1 MNDLFLRAC
10 RGEPLE
16 RTPVWMMRQAGRYL
30 AEYRA
35 VRAKADFLTLCKTPE
50 LAAEVTLQPVDLV
63 GVDAAIIFADIL
75 LPLEAMGA
83 ELRFVQGDG
92 PVFPNPVRRAD
103 DLADLH
109 RADVDATLGYVF
121 DALRVTRR
129 ELAGR
134 VPLIGFA
141 GTPWTLAAYLVEGG
155 TSKQFT
161 HLLSWS
167 YRDADGLRRLL
178 DLVAEVTVDY
188 LLGQVDAGAQAL
200 QLFDTWGGLLSAERW
215 REVAAP
221 SLIRVLEAVREGA
234 PDVPLVYYVHGGAH
248 LLEASAELPVEVLSV
263 DWRQP
268 LSDVRRRVGAGR
280 VLQGN
285 LDPAVLLG
293 PVEAIEARTEALL
306 REGAGGPHVANLG
319 HGIFK
324 QTDPDHARAF
334 VAAVKRLSPAIL
346 RGA

>member
-1 MNDLFLRAC
+1 
-10 RGEPLE
+10 
-16 RTPVWMMRQAGRYL
+16 MRQAGRYL

-50 LAAEVTLQPVDLV
+50 LAAEVTVQPVDLV

-92 PVFPNPVRRAD
+92 PVFPDPVRRAE
-103 DLADLH
+103 DLGRLR

-161 HLLSWS
+161 HLLEWS
-167 YRDADGLRRLL
+167 YRDAAGLRRLL
-178 DLVAEVTVDY
+178 DLIAEVTVDY
-188 LLGQVDAGAQAL
+188 LLGQVAAGAQAL

-221 SLIRVLEAVREGA
+221 SLVRVLEAVRQGA
-234 PDVPLVYYVHGGAH
+234 PGVPLIYYVHGGAH

-263 DWRQP
+263 DWRMP
-268 LSDVRRRVGAGR
+268 LSEVRRRVGTQR

-293 PVEAIEARTEALL
+293 PIADVEARTEAML
-306 REGAGGPHVANLG
+306 RDGAGGGHVANLG

-334 VAAVKRLSPAIL
+334 VAAVKRLSPAL